1 MRRPLR
7 LQPPSLLQVIEH
19 LQRVQDGLVHVE
31 VLVTRQSAHETYPA
45 LLRRQRRVLL
55 VQRAVLR
62 VGHGVIGLTYVRGV
76 LTRDHRAF
84 NGAVSRPEW
93 LVGRV
98 LVFDD
103 SCKWNFFARVVDHHE
118 LLEEPVGWI
127 RHVFLF
133 EPQRSVLQLGHPQV
147 GVVRIDL
154 TCVHQELVP
163 R

>member
-7 LQPPSLLQVIEH
+7 LQPPVLLQVIEH

-31 VLVTRQSAHETYPA
+31 VLVTRQSSHETYPGF
-45 LLRRQRRVLL
+45 LRRQRRVLL

-62 VGHGVIGLTYVRGV
+62 IGHGVIGLTYVRGV
-76 LTRDHRAF
+76 LPCDHRAF

-98 LVFDD
+98 FILDDTSERHVF
-103 SCKWNFFARVVDHHE
+103 SRVVDHHE
-118 LLEEPVGWI
+118 LLEEPPGWC

-154 TCVHQELVP
+154 TGVHQELVP